1 MKLSPEDAALFYR
14 LMWELQFFV
23 NRRRRIL
30 PAVNTARDYE
40 RLSMDQKLKVRNA
53 LYDHAT
59 LIDDFVAENPAGLS
73 ADHLAI
79 VRSWKRFVRGDFF
92 IERFLKKGAFL
103 IGGDQKPVVYVVA
116 GINDSLEDMLGPYL
130 ALPIYVKTVLL
141 PFKGQIIYDGLLEP
155 LSIFFG
161 GGIRSDLRETYLTA
175 KQNGRFVESLDEQ
188 GTERPAPRQVLEKDW
203 RSDVDALVAATDKL
217 KGSRET
223 LESEVFSLLKA
234 AAHYAQ
240 SAVHNPDDLD
250 GLWQA
255 QKQTVRALRKLEARL
270 NRAEH

>member
-14 LMWELQFFV
+14 LTWELQFYV
-23 NRRRRIL
+23 NRRRRII
-30 PAVNTARDYE
+30 PAVNTSAEYE

-73 ADHLAI
+73 PGDLAI
-79 VRSWKRFVRGDFF
+79 VRNWKRFVRGDFF
-92 IERFLKKGAFL
+92 IERFLKKGAYF
-103 IGGDQKPVVYVVA
+103 IAADQKPIVYTVA
-116 GINDSLEDMLGPYL
+116 GINDSIEDMLGPYL

-141 PFKGQIIYDGLLEP
+141 PFKGQIVYDGLLEP
-155 LSIFFG
+155 LSVFFG
-161 GGIRSDLRETYLTA
+161 GGIRAELRETYLTA
-175 KQNGRFVESLDEQ
+175 KQNGRIVESLDEE
-188 GTERPAPRQVLEKDW
+188 GTARPTPRQIVEKDW
-203 RSDVDALVAATDKL
+203 RSEVDALVATTDKL

-250 GLWQA
+250 ALWQA